1 MDMIAPF
8 FKYGA
13 FGDEFSLVIA
23 VLIGFGFGFF
33 LERAGFGHAPKL
45 AAQFYLTDM
54 TVFKV
59 MFTAIVTAMLGAFYL
74 SWVGLLDLELVYLSP
89 TYIWPQ
95 LVGGAFLG
103 VGFVVG
109 GYCPGT
115 AVVGAST
122 GHFDAILFL
131 AGIVFGIFVF
141 GEAYPLIEGF
151 VNSGDLG
158 ELTIAEA
165 FTMRYGVVVLLVTL
179 IAIGGFVGA
188 EAVEKMMATKKKEV
202 AA

>member
-1 MDMIAPF
+1 MTAPF

-13 FGDEFSLVIA
+13 FGDEFSLIVA
-23 VLIGFGFGFF
+23 VVIGFGFGFF
-33 LERAGFGHAPKL
+33 LERGGFGHAPKL
-45 AAQFYLTDM
+45 AAQFYLRDM

-59 MFTAIVTAMLGAFYL
+59 MFSAIVTAMLGTFYL
-74 SWVGLLDLELVYLSP
+74 SWIGILDLELVYLSP

-115 AVVGAST
+115 AVVGVST
-122 GHFDAILFL
+122 GHLDAILFL
-131 AGIVFGIFVF
+131 LGIGFGILVF
-141 GEAYPLIEGF
+141 GEAYPFMESF
-151 VNSGDLG
+151 VNSGNLG

-165 FTMRYGVVVLLVTL
+165 FHLRYGLVVLLVVL
-179 IAIGGFVGA
+179 IAVGGFRGA
-188 EAVEKMMATKKKEV
+188 EAVERFMADKSQEV
-202 AA
+202 TT